1 MLVVIL
7 SLLSSVTV
15 NEVPFDAGI
24 LDTVQDSWVASEY
37 TVVDELIIDP
47 LDYGTPQ
54 EDREGT
60 PRIIGFQ
67 SFFVPTSDGEK
78 WRIVFTYDR
87 TVVVLQEDAEPREF
101 QVERSI
107 HYMINSKDGRYVLL
121 RLQEEEDTRTEY
133 ERAISGM
140 YYLPPENRSVL
151 IDIDSGHQ
159 VTRSG
164 IASIGY
170 LGGNGYGVASYGDSI
185 RFYDSNLNLVNQLFN
200 RIANVSNGFT
210 SYSSDGS
217 LLVTFRSDTYE
228 DLSNNAVLRAYDNS
242 GNILWDTEPSDV
254 GIPAVSADGSLV
266 LVIARGRVL
275 CLDGRDGSLL
285 WEEPYE
291 NRTGICR
298 AGRNSASVAFET
310 DLTPEGIR
318 ENPGRQR
325 ALYTVVTATDG
336 SSRFTRIPF
345 HSESIEF
352 FSCSTVNEF
361 GSSLWLVYFCRS
373 HGFDLS
379 RYKLCLFSSRG
390 ELQFVHRINGDGY
403 LRPAHG
409 RNTMDLDYISINT
422 QGNRIIWFED
432 SVVHILTLSR
442 KYGGEGVSFFNE
454 NSGFTILCYV
464 SSLINRGE
472 RPSLKVLYISTT
484 GMQIAYSYS
493 ISMSH
498 LEISFPIL

>member
-15 NEVPFDAGI
+15 SEVPFDAGI
-24 LDTVQDSWVASEY
+24 LDTVQDSWIASEY
-37 TVVDELIIDP
+37 TVADELIIDP

-54 EDREGT
+54 EDREGI

-101 QVERSI
+101 QVDGSI

-133 ERAISGM
+133 ERAISGV

-200 RIANVSNGFT
+200 RIANHSHYAANF
-210 SYSSDGS
+210 SADGS
-217 LLVTFRSDTYE
+217 LLITRRSDTYE
-228 DLSNNAVLRAYDNS
+228 DPAVLRAYDNS

-298 AGRNSASVAFET
+298 SGRNSASVAFET
-310 DLTPEGIR
+310 DLTPEGVR

-336 SSRFTRIPF
+336 SSQFTRIPF
-345 HSESIEF
+345 HSESIGF

-361 GSSLWLVYFCRS
+361 GSSLWEVFFGHRP
-373 HGFDLS
+373 HIDLS
-379 RYKLCLFSSRG
+379 RYELCLFSSRG
-390 ELQFVHRINGDGY
+390 ELKFVHRIRGDGY
-403 LRPAHG
+403 IRNGHW
-409 RNTMDLDYISINT
+409 RNTMDLKDRSIDSA
-422 QGNRIIWFED
+422 GNRIIWFED

-442 KYGGEGVSFFNE
+442 KQEV
-454 NSGFTILCYV
+454 
-464 SSLINRGE
+464 
-472 RPSLKVLYISTT
+472 
-484 GMQIAYSYS
+484 Q
-493 ISMSH
+493 
-498 LEISFPIL
+498 